1 MALDAH
7 TCEEAISVD
16 LPPPGDRLRA
26 QFLIHEWHSQAA
38 VHALRQPP
46 RILILR
52 FARYTDGPSGA
63 AKNHAL
69 VTWTRV
75 LQMPMFTGDGM
86 ESANCAYSVEAAILH
101 SGLSITTGHYT
112 TLLIEA
118 DTILF
123 CDDNIAPR
131 RLTPGSPFHTA
142 GFRFQGGLHAHMQ
155 ARGGALMRA
164 KAHLLHDE
172 VPVLS
177 FTWSGDHCRGAGRPA
192 AGRLALQI
200 QWSSKYSSCASL
212 LPALCL
218 PA

>member
-1 MALDAH
+1 MLLWGMLFRGWARAHAQHDCAEFLAFVVARLCPQVFNGDWMARRSEEHRGIVALEEH

-16 LPPPGDRLRA
+16 LPPGDRLRA

-69 VTWTRV
+69 VTWTHI

-86 ESANCAYSVEAAILH
+86 ESVNCAYSVEAAILH

-131 RLTPGSPFHTA
+131 RLTPGSPFHTEQ
-142 GFRFQGGLHAHMQ
+142 GFGSREVYMLKCRRGE
-155 ARGGALMRA
+155 AR
-164 KAHLLHDE
+164 
-172 VPVLS
+172 S
-177 FTWSGDHCRGAGRPA
+177 
-192 AGRLALQI
+192 
-200 QWSSKYSSCASL
+200 
-212 LPALCL
+212 
-218 PA
+218 